1 MRQPYSVYWQLF
13 LLWLW
18 DVNHFGNYKQ
28 KHEIALCDQMLS
40 HIRNTATSQ
49 ICFGIFL
56 LSLFLKR
63 KLVRK
68 RWWEL
73 ASMVHMN
80 KWLNFCIVANVIR
93 WYSYS
98 LKSEQ
103 LNLYIGN
110 DFFFL
115 FEMLVNWV
123 MLFLSLSCLYEVTN
137 LVFVMC
143 WFLIL
148 ILLLFVWHRLLFG
161 LCICFP
167 KENMLQK
174 TWEELGLI
182 LEMGDLQTF
191 HTFGNMISWLP
202 QHKPN
207 SLHNRCL
214 LTYLCDW
221 IRLFIEGHCF
231 SFAFLSSR

>member
-1 MRQPYSVYWQLF
+1 M
-13 LLWLW
+13 
-18 DVNHFGNYKQ
+18 
-28 KHEIALCDQMLS
+28 CDQTLS
-40 HIRNTATSQ
+40 HIRNATTSL
-49 ICFGIFL
+49 ISFGIFL

-63 KLVRK
+63 KLVGEI
-68 RWWEL
+68 WLEL

-80 KWLNFCIVANVIR
+80 NWCNFSIAANVIR

-98 LKSEQ
+98 VKSEQ
-103 LNLYIGN
+103 LNLCIGN

-123 MLFLSLSCLYEVTN
+123 MLFLWWSCWHEVTN
-137 LVFVMC
+137 LVLVMC

-174 TWEELGLI
+174 TWKELGLI
-182 LEMGDLQTF
+182 LEMGDL
-191 HTFGNMISWLP
+191 
-202 QHKPN
+202 
-207 SLHNRCL
+207 
-214 LTYLCDW
+214 
-221 IRLFIEGHCF
+221 
-231 SFAFLSSR
+231 